1 MGSTETLITNEPDL
15 ALIIRIKEI
24 IVYYTPPMFRNSF
37 SRLGSGR
44 LLFPLITFLFS
55 ANFLPVSV
63 ILGHFQEPVGE
74 AKLGLVSPS
83 PSAMIKHKKHYKSR
97 QKVKSSTDTR
107 QCCQC
112 TQHTNKALACD
123 WLTPSGKRAHW
134 FPRFPRAVATVPVG
148 KSATRQIDENSMVT
162 FRIFILKDI

>member
-1 MGSTETLITNEPDL
+1 
-15 ALIIRIKEI
+15 
-24 IVYYTPPMFRNSF
+24 MFRNSF

-97 QKVKSSTDTR
+97 QKVKRSTDTK
-107 QCCQC
+107 QCCEY
-112 TQHTNKALACD
+112 TQQTDKALACD
-123 WLTPSGKRAHW
+123 WLAASGKCVHW
-134 FPRFPRAVATVPVG
+134 LQRFSRWRLQRYHSEPRPCVKLTKILWLLLGF
-148 KSATRQIDENSMVT
+148 SSL
-162 FRIFILKDI
+162 RIFRSRFEINYLGNMKEL

>member
-83 PSAMIKHKKHYKSR
+83 LSAMIKHEKHYKSK

-107 QCCQC
+107 
-112 TQHTNKALACD
+112 
-123 WLTPSGKRAHW
+123 
-134 FPRFPRAVATVPVG
+134 
-148 KSATRQIDENSMVT
+148 
-162 FRIFILKDI
+162 